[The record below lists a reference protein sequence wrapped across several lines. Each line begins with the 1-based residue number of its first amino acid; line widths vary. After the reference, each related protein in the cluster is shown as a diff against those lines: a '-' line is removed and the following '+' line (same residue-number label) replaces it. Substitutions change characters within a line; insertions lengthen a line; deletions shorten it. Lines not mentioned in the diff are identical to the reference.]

1 MTRFDATDAAARRE
15 LVVDA
20 FAAHRERGSPYVT
33 LTTEPD
39 EADAELEHGAP
50 WVQYFDDTVALD
62 CTDDELARLKELV
75 RDYPSATIE
84 ELVSPE
90 EAEGTH
96 ARVTVRTDDDRIA
109 QLVDDVFTAV
119 YGRPED
125 FRLWAIEI

>member
-1 MTRFDATDAAARRE
+1 MTRFDAADADARRE

-39 EADAELEHGAP
+39 ETDAEQGHGAP
-50 WVQYFDDTVALD
+50 WVQYFEDTVALD
-62 CTDDELARLKELV
+62 CTDEELERLKALV

-96 ARVTVRTDDDRIA
+96 ARLTVRTDDDRVA
-109 QLVDDVFTAV
+109 QLVDDVFTEV
-119 YGRPED
+119 YGRD
-125 FRLWAIEI
+125 AAYRLWASEV